1 MSPMTRFIIR
11 ALPALVGFIIG
22 AFVALVIVSEI
33 DVYGMVSTVLTIAA
47 GLGVGYLGFRIGT
60 GIADRRERG
69 AYMDPGYPPQ
79 EYDQM
84 YRQPSDQQGYGY
96 QSQGY
101 PGERYG
107 DYPPYDR

>member
-11 ALPALVGFIIG
+11 ALPTLVGFIVG
-22 AFVALVIVSEI
+22 AFVALVLVSLI
-33 DVYGMVSTVLTIAA
+33 GVYGILSTVLTIAA
-47 GLGVGYLGFRIGT
+47 GLGVAYLGFRLGWN
-60 GIADRRERG
+60 IAERRERG

-79 EYDQM
+79 EYDQT

-96 QSQGY
+96 QRQGY

-107 DYPPYDR
+107 DYPPY